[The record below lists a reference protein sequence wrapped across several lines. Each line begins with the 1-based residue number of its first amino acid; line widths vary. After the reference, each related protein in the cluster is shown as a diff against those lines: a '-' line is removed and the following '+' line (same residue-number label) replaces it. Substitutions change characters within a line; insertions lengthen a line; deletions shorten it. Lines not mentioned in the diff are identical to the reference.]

1 MMPTSYAPVDNPKK
15 KKKKRREFESLINLV
30 RIITIER
37 NLGIKLEYSLILY
50 CTVN

>member
-15 KKKKRREFESLINLV
+15 KERRREFESLINLV

>member
-1 MMPTSYAPVDNPKK
+1 MLPLTTQKK
-15 KKKKRREFESLINLV
+15 KKKKKKERRREFESLINLV

>member
-1 MMPTSYAPVDNPKK
+1 MLPLTTQKK
-15 KKKKRREFESLINLV
+15 KKKGKERRREFESLINLV

>member
-1 MMPTSYAPVDNPKK
+1 MLPLTTQKK
-15 KKKKRREFESLINLV
+15 KKKKKERRIEFESLINLV